1 MSSEWI
7 GISDARPRSG
17 LRLVLTKGFP
27 SPWSVAARWMFDLKG
42 VHYTKVERTEDDL
55 RHNALFEWTGQDSM
69 PAAMLDDERPR
80 THWYSIALLTD
91 RLGSEPRM
99 VPAGAAE
106 RAAMAGLG
114 NELLGELG
122 LLWCLRVLMLLKR
135 RESAPDDPIVNAML
149 AKYGSDPAGVE
160 AAPARVRAILDLFA
174 ERMRT
179 QAGRGSEFLV
189 GDTASALDFYWS
201 AASVLLAPLDTFGL
215 PERALGFAHACAAVA
230 GVIDPA
236 LIALR
241 DRMFAR
247 HYALPLD
254 LL

>member
-1 MSSEWI
+1 
-7 GISDARPRSG
+7 
-17 LRLVLTKGFP
+17 
-27 SPWSVAARWMFDLKG
+27 
-42 VHYTKVERTEDDL
+42 
-55 RHNALFEWTGQDSM
+55 
-69 PAAMLDDERPR
+69 
-80 THWYSIALLTD
+80 
-91 RLGSEPRM
+91 
-99 VPAGAAE
+99 
-106 RAAMAGLG
+106 
-114 NELLGELG
+114 
-122 LLWCLRVLMLLKR
+122 MLLKR

-247 HYALPLD
+247 YYALPLD